1 MRNFLKHIL
10 TLGIKEF
17 KSFFNDKVFLVFVIW
32 GFTLNIIVAAN
43 SGNMDIKNAS
53 IAVVNEDGS
62 TLSRNITMAL
72 REPYFKKP
80 QNITF
85 KEIDDAMDMG
95 EYTFVVVIPE
105 HFEAD
110 LLANKKAEIQLD
122 IDATVMSQAYIG
134 SGYIKQIINQ
144 EISNFLTLNGKNTG
158 FTPFEQVIRIKY
170 NPNTISE
177 WFMAI
182 AQIITMG
189 TMLSIMLPAVALVRE
204 KEAGTIEHLLVLPLT
219 PQEIMMSKIWSNSLI
234 ILIFAIMSMF
244 VVVKQYFG
252 VKIQGSLFLFFV
264 GFVIFQFSIT
274 SLGIMIA
281 TFANNTAQLALLSIL
296 VMMPMTFLSGMYTPM
311 ESMAPI
317 LQKIMFL
324 SPLKHC
330 MDFAFAVVFRGAGFF
345 EIWQPM
351 FYMLLM
357 GIILFVLSSLRFNR
371 WFNSSN
377 R

>member
-1 MRNFLKHIL
+1 MKNFLKHIA

-17 KSFFNDKVFLVFVIW
+17 KSFFNDKVFLIFVVW

-53 IAVVNEDGS
+53 IAVVNEDDS
-62 TLSRNITMAL
+62 SLSRNIIMAL

-80 QNITF
+80 AHITF
-85 KEIDDAMDMG
+85 NEIDRAMDLG

-105 HFEAD
+105 HFQAD
-110 LLANKKAEIQLD
+110 LLAGKTAEIQLN

-144 EISNFLTLNGKNTG
+144 EITNFLNVHGGTTG

-170 NPNTISE
+170 NPNSISE

-189 TMLSIMLPAVALVRE
+189 TMLSMMLPAVALVRE
-204 KEAGTIEHLLVLPLT
+204 KESGTIEHLLVMPLT

-234 ILIFAIMSMF
+234 ILCFAIMSMF
-244 VVVKQYFG
+244 VVVKEYFG
-252 VKIQGSLFLFFV
+252 VKIQGSLVLFFV
-264 GFVIFQFSIT
+264 GFILFQFNVT
-274 SLGIMIA
+274 SLGIMLA
-281 TFANNTAQLALLSIL
+281 TFANNTAQLALLTIM

-311 ESMAPI
+311 ESMAPM

-330 MDFAFAVVFRGAGFF
+330 MDFAFAVVFRGATFF

-351 FYMLLM
+351 LWMLGM
-357 GIILFVLSSLRFNR
+357 GTCLFILSSLRFNR